1 MGSRLDL
8 QTLLESIT
16 PNVYFQPPTSV
27 EMLYPCIKYNR
38 ADSAVMHADNRP
50 YRHTKQYQVTVIDRN
65 PDSELPDMVEELPL
79 CSFDRFFAAENLNH
93 YVFTLFF

>member
-16 PNVYFQPPTSV
+16 PNVYFQPPTGIQ
-27 EMLYPCIKYNR
+27 MQYPCIKYSR
-38 ADSAVMHADNRP
+38 ADSAVAHADNRP
-50 YRHTKQYQVTVIDRN
+50 YRRTKQYQVTVIDRN
-65 PDSELPDMVEELPL
+65 PDSELPDTVEELPL